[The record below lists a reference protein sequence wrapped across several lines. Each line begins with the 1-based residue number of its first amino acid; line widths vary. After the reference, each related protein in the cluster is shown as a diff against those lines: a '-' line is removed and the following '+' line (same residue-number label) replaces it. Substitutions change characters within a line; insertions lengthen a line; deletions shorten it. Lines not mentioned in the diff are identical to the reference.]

1 MGFLTPHF
9 EKIYAGARIITGLV
23 FMLHGMQKVLGF
35 FGGAPEGAPAFVV
48 WGAGSIELIGGAL
61 IAIGLFAAPAAFVAS
76 GTMAVA
82 FFLVHAPRGI
92 LPLQEAGNGGELA
105 VLYCWVF
112 LVIAARGSG
121 IWSID
126 DLRGGRAD
134 ASE

>member
-9 EKIYAGARIITGLV
+9 EKIYAGARIITGLM
-23 FMLHGMQKVLGF
+23 FMLHGMQKILGF

-61 IAIGLFAAPAAFVAS
+61 IAIGLFAAPAAFLAS

-82 FFLVHAPRGI
+82 FFVGHVARHGTIFPI
-92 LPLQEAGNGGELA
+92 ENQGEPA

>member
-9 EKIYAGARIITGLV
+9 DKIYAVTRILAGTM
-23 FMLHGMQKVLGF
+23 FTFHGMQKVLGM
-35 FGGAPEGAPAFVV
+35 FGGPPEAPAFIV

-61 IAIGLFAAPAAFVAS
+61 IALGLFAAPAAFIAS

-82 FFLVHAPRGI
+82 FFIGHVATNGSI
-92 LPLQEAGNGGELA
+92 LPITNGGEPA

-112 LVIAARGSG
+112 LLIAARGSG

-126 DLRGGRAD
+126 EARGAGSA
-134 ASE
+134 